1 MAYRIMLAMD
11 YRISAKERKR
21 LLHHLVV
28 ARKYVG
34 LNQTDAARKLGK
46 TQTYLSK
53 IEVGQR
59 KIDVLELKQL
69 AKLYHKLI
77 LYFLR

>member
-1 MAYRIMLAMD
+1 MKTRN
-11 YRISAKERKR
+11 SAKERKR
-21 LLHHLVV
+21 LIHHLVV
-28 ARKYVG
+28 ARRKAG
-34 LNQTDAARKLGK
+34 LNQTDAAKKLGR

-59 KIDVLELKQL
+59 KIDVLELKRL
-69 AKLYHKLI
+69 AKLYHKPV